1 MKTTIKDISKFCNVS
16 VGTVDRALN
25 NRPGIS
31 RQTKERIL
39 QAAEQLSY
47 HPNLTG
53 RSLAKGKTMT
63 IGVVCFD
70 FYNYF
75 FPELINT
82 IEARAKEKGYFIY
95 LILTHRNFDMEKD
108 GIRYLCERQV
118 DGIILFPIGME
129 KRYVKDLEKLGIPIV
144 TIYNKLD
151 SRFPFVGV
159 NDRQAM
165 EDAVEYIVSKGY
177 SHISYLTP
185 ELRSQEAAGL
195 NTYTLRQRLHG
206 YMDGMKKAGLDD
218 IDVLEEG
225 SLEDKVDTFIK
236 KCPSREKTAILCLCD
251 SYAVQVLEC
260 LQRRGISVPDQ
271 AGLMGYDNIETL
283 KYIKPRLTTVKYS
296 VMQMGQAVT
305 DILFQCIDDP
315 EYTQEF
321 ILDYSIVEGNSL

>member
-1 MKTTIKDISKFCNVS
+1 MKTTIKDISKYCNVS

-31 RQTKERIL
+31 SQTKEKIL

-47 HPNLTG
+47 HPNHTG

-95 LILTHRNFDMEKD
+95 LILTHRNFDMERD

-118 DGIILFPIGME
+118 DGIILFPIGMD
-129 KRYVKDLEKLGIPIV
+129 KGYVRELERMGIPIV

-177 SHISYLTP
+177 KHISYVTP
-185 ELRSQEAAGL
+185 ELESQEKEGL
-195 NTYTLRQRLHG
+195 NTYTLQQRLQG
-206 YMDGMKKAGLDD
+206 YLNGMKRAGLED
-218 IDVLEEG
+218 IQVLEKG
-225 SLEDKVDTFIK
+225 SIE
-236 KCPSREKTAILCLCD
+236 EKTDLLTKNISLKGKTAVLCLCD
-251 SYAVQVLEC
+251 SYAIQVLDC
-260 LQRRGISVPDQ
+260 LQSRKISVPDQ
-271 AGLMGYDNIETL
+271 IGLMGYDNIDAL
-283 KYIKPRLTTVKYS
+283 KYIKPRLTTIKYS

-305 DILFQCIDDP
+305 DLLFQSIQDP
-315 EYTQEF
+315 EFTAEY
-321 ILDYSIVEGNSL
+321 ILDYSIVEGDSL